1 MEIAHASGARVIAA
15 ASSQEKLDIARSY
28 GANHLINYSTHSI
41 RAEVEHSVG
50 GVDVVFDPV
59 GGDAFEESMH
69 CVNPGARILIIG
81 FASGKIPEIK
91 ANHLLVKDVAAM
103 GFSVGKIREQSPERM
118 QEGLQQ
124 IIEWWRE
131 DKIHPYISDQFPL
144 EDYREALE
152 LIRDRKA
159 TGKIVL
165 NISNKDSR

>member
-1 MEIAHASGARVIAA
+1 M
-15 ASSQEKLDIARSY
+15 K
-28 GANHLINYSTHSI
+28 
-41 RAEVEHSVG
+41 
-50 GVDVVFDPV
+50 
-59 GGDAFEESMH
+59 
-69 CVNPGARILIIG
+69 
-81 FASGKIPEIK
+81 
-91 ANHLLVKDVAAM
+91 
-103 GFSVGKIREQSPERM
+103 
-118 QEGLQQ
+118 EGLQQ